1 MGKGKRR
8 KGGKGKF
15 TAKKKA
21 EKKEETSLLDTAAN
35 NLKKSNVNDASGV
48 LQHVS
53 ITGVLDSRVDS
64 RDIQISSF
72 SIGLHGR
79 RLIEDADL
87 HLNYGRR
94 YGLIGEN
101 GSGKST
107 MPKATF

>member
-48 LQHVS
+48 LLQVYWIHV
-53 ITGVLDSRVDS
+53 
-64 RDIQISSF
+64 
-72 SIGLHGR
+72 
-79 RLIEDADL
+79 LILEIFK
-87 HLNYGRR
+87 YPR
-94 YGLIGEN
+94 
-101 GSGKST
+101 
-107 MPKATF
+107 FQ